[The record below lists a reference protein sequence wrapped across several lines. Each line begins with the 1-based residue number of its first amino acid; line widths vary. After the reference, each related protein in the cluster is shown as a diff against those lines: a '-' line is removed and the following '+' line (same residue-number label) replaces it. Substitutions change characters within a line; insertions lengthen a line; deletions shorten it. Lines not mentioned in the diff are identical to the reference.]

1 MKVTLTADGQQ
12 ALEQLEFSVPA
23 LIVSDVMMPIM
34 DGYSL
39 CQRVKGSE
47 KFRNIP
53 FMLLTALSEPQDIFK
68 GLESGADFYSIK
80 PYDGA
85 KMLERVNSIL
95 DVNCAQYRTNMLGT
109 DVTYGGQKYT
119 INAGRSQILDLL
131 LATFENI
138 VRKNVE
144 LIDTNRKL
152 TEALETNKTLRG
164 MIPICG
170 YCKKIRDDRG
180 FWDQVES
187 FVSKH
192 SEAKFSHGICPQCF
206 EKDDEA
212 TGHQGRK
219 SGNCLRLRRH
229 RSAFQRHTHQ
239 PDHHF
244 VRQRADGQRFQSFRR
259 IQRQFQHRSRPARNF
274 APPAR

>member
-1 MKVTLTADGQQ
+1 MNDTPQLAGARPLILVVEDSLTQAVFLRRILEKAGYDVTLAGDGQQ
-12 ALEQLEFSVPA
+12 ALEQLELRVPA
-23 LIVSDVMMPIM
+23 LIISDVMMPVV
-34 DGYSL
+34 DGYTL
-39 CQRVKGSE
+39 CQRVKTSE
-47 KFRNIP
+47 AFRNVP

-85 KMLERVNSIL
+85 KMLERVHAIL
-95 DVNCAQYRTNMLGT
+95 DVNCAQYLTNMLGT

-138 VRKNVE
+138 VRKNGE

-152 TEALETNKTLRG
+152 TEALEANKTLRG
-164 MIPICG
+164 LIPICG

-187 FVSKH
+187 FVTRH

-206 EKDDEA
+206 EKTMKEL
-212 TGHQGRK
+212 GIK
-219 SGNCLRLRRH
+219 
-229 RSAFQRHTHQ
+229 
-239 PDHHF
+239 
-244 VRQRADGQRFQSFRR
+244 DGAAKPV
-259 IQRQFQHRSRPARNF
+259 PA
-274 APPAR
+274 